1 VTSDSPKA
9 ITPETLTLPV
19 NRASLTYWLS
29 KRGSRSMP
37 SRADLDPAEIVSIL
51 PYVCLLDVGRDPLDF
66 RYRLIGTRMVQYMTR
81 DHTGEWMSGIAH
93 QRPPSRIWS
102 SCEQVVGTKVPFTSD
117 IPYVGINH
125 DFLSTEDIMMPLSE
139 DDGEVNMIF
148 VTADFLKR
156 NPGS

>member
-1 VTSDSPKA
+1 VTTLSFEA
-9 ITPETLTLPV
+9 ITPDSLALPV

-29 KRGSRSMP
+29 KRGGRSMP

-51 PYVCLLDVGRDPLDF
+51 PYVFLLDVAREPLDF
-66 RYRLIGTRMVQYMTR
+66 RYRLIGTRMAQYMTS
-81 DHTGEWMSGIAH
+81 DHTGGWMSQIDH

-102 SCEQVVGTKVPFTSD
+102 SCEAVVRNKAPLTSD

-125 DFLSTEDIMMPLSE
+125 DFLSTEDVMMPLS
-139 DDGEVNMIF
+139 DDDREVNMIF

-156 NPGS
+156 AGVP